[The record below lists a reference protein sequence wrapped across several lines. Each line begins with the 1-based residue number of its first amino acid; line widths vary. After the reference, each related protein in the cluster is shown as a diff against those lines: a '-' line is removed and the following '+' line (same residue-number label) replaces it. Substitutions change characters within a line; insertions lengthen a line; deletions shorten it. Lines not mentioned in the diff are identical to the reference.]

1 LILAAGGAKGT
12 VSVWDTLS
20 AGGVL
25 SYVQQHAPELA
36 AGRETEAPAAEEQPP
51 PQPQQPGQPPAKQKK
66 TKKKAA
72 A

>member
-1 LILAAGGAKGT
+1 MILAAGGAKGT

-51 PQPQQPGQPPAKQKK
+51 QPQQPEQPPAKQKK

>member
-1 LILAAGGAKGT
+1 
-12 VSVWDTLS
+12 VWDTLS

-51 PQPQQPGQPPAKQKK
+51 PAQQQQPEQPPPKQKK